1 MRIAGVQLD
10 VTIGDVEGN
19 LGRLVDWTERTRSKG
34 AALTIFPECALTG
47 YCFES
52 LEEARPYS
60 QTIPGPATEIMSE
73 VCGRLGG
80 FVVYG
85 MLEQAGDQLFNAAVL
100 VGAKGVVGSYRKVH
114 LPYLGVDRFVSYGDR
129 PFAVHEADSVKIG
142 MHICYDGAFPEAP
155 RAMMLQGADLLV
167 LPTNW
172 PPGAECIAATGTNL
186 RAMENSV
193 YYAAVNRVGNERG
206 FRFIGTSRI
215 CDPSGKT
222 LAEASET
229 DETALYAEVDPDRS
243 RRKRIVRVP
252 DKHIIDRLA
261 DRRPE
266 MYSLLTE
273 PHSHPR
279 PRDA

>member
-1 MRIAGVQLD
+1 MRISGVQLD
-10 VTIGDVEGN
+10 VTLADVEGN
-19 LGRLVDWTERTRSKG
+19 LGLLVDWTERTRQEG
-34 AALTIFPECALTG
+34 AMLTIFPECALTG
-47 YCFES
+47 YCYDS
-52 LEEARPYS
+52 LDEARPFS
-60 QTIPGPATEIMSE
+60 QTIPGPATEHMAD
-73 VCGRLGG
+73 VCRRLGG
-80 FVVYG
+80 FVVFG
-85 MLEQAGDQLFNAAVL
+85 MLEQAGDEVFNAAVL
-100 VGAKGVVGSYRKVH
+100 VGAQGVVGSYRKVH

-129 PFAVHEADSVKIG
+129 PFAVQDADDVKIG
-142 MHICYDGAFPEAP
+142 MHICYDGAFPEVP
-155 RAMMLQGADLLV
+155 RVMMLQGADLLV

-172 PPGAECIAATGTNL
+172 PPGSECMAASGTNL

-193 YYAAVNRVGNERG
+193 YYAAVNRVGTERG

-229 DETALYAEVDPDRS
+229 EEKALYADVDPNRS
-243 RRKRIVRVP
+243 RRKRIVRVA
-252 DKHIIDRLA
+252 DKHMIDRLA

-279 PRDA
+279 PRDS